1 MLPST
6 GLTAP
11 SVVSVAEITK
21 LVVSSSFVFTLRK
34 LGETWGPSVLGT
46 PMNVFCQS
54 TTPASDSCRAQTG
67 NSNGVQKSR
76 REVAHREERVRM
88 TPAGPEVDDGL
99 G

>member
-1 MLPST
+1 
-6 GLTAP
+6 
-11 SVVSVAEITK
+11 
-21 LVVSSSFVFTLRK
+21 
-34 LGETWGPSVLGT
+34 
-46 PMNVFCQS
+46 MNVFCQS